1 MNAMR
6 QPVHVVYGGAHLFK
20 SDTTRKLGALAER
33 ALAEYAPDAS
43 TLAEVVGLR
52 EDLAATVYQR
62 VLEKLGRE
70 PVEDYRIDFEDGFGI
85 RSDAEEDAGV
95 DAAAAQLSNG
105 LEDGTLPPF
114 IGLRVKSFAPE
125 SKPRALR
132 TLNRF
137 LKAAGKLPE
146 EFVVTLP
153 KITALDQVSELMDAL
168 APYPDVGVELM
179 VETAFSLRNLTE
191 LVELTEGRCVGAHF
205 GPYDYTASLGITA
218 HSQHL
223 LHPACHFARS
233 IMLMT
238 VAGSGI
244 ALSDGPTNIL
254 PVPPHRGD
262 TLSAAQ
268 KSENRAVVHRA
279 WKLHYQ
285 HVRDALYNGFYQGWD
300 LHPAQLPT
308 RYAAMYSFFL
318 EGLETASE
326 RMRNFIR
333 MAAQATMVG
342 DVFDDAATGQGLRNY
357 FLRAV
362 SCGAVPESDI
372 PALTGLTME
381 QLRSARF

>member
-33 ALAEYAPDAS
+33 ALAEYAPDAA
-43 TLAEVVGLR
+43 TLAEALGIR
-52 EDLAATVYQR
+52 NDLAETVYQR
-62 VLEKLGRE
+62 VAEKLRRE

-85 RSDAEEDAGV
+85 RSDAEEDAAV
-95 DAAAAQLSNG
+95 DAAATQLNKG

-137 LKAAGKLPE
+137 LEAAGKLPE

-153 KITALDQVSELMDAL
+153 KITAQDQVSEFMDAL
-168 APYPDVGVELM
+168 VPYPDVGVELM
-179 VETAFSLRNLTE
+179 IETSLSLRNLSE
-191 LVELTEGRCVGAHF
+191 LVELTGGRCVGAHF

-233 IMLMT
+233 IMLT
-238 VAGSGI
+238 TLAGSGI

-254 PVPPHRGD
+254 PIPPHRGD
-262 TLSAAQ
+262 ALGAAQ

-308 RYAAMYSFFL
+308 RYAAVHSFFL
-318 EGLETASE
+318 EGLDLASE
-326 RMRNFIR
+326 RLQNFLS
-333 MAAQATMVG
+333 MSAQATMVG

-372 PALTGLTME
+372 PALTGLTVE